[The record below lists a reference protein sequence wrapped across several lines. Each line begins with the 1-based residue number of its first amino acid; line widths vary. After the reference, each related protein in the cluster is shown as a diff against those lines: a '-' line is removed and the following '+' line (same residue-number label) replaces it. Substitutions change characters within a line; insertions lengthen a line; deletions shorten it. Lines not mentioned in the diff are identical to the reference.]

1 MLIVIKLTRFQQTTH
16 SEGDILGRHMH
27 IVPNAIDQVN
37 HEVVGEQQV
46 QIVSGRTSSMAASQ

>member
-1 MLIVIKLTRFQQTTH
+1 
-16 SEGDILGRHMH
+16 MH